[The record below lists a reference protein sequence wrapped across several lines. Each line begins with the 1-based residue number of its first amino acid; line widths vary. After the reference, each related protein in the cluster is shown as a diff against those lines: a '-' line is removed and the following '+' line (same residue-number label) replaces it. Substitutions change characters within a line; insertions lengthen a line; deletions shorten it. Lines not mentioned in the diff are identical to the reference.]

1 MEQQQQLPA
10 TAEKSQSPPAT
21 TTQTFDKG
29 RITAIFT
36 KSFDEWTEDEAAYII
51 AYEEE
56 ERRKEEERKQKE
68 AERKAESERKSREYW
83 ARIRAEEEADAQ
95 AAQGGTMEW
104 FISQAMQK
112 QAARPQPRI
121 TNHADKTPQYL
132 AMAYKMEVERWGG
145 TLQLDEYTQR
155 AISDVSRWAV
165 QHRKPGLLLRGYVGV
180 GKTTMLFALARVF
193 EVVERQTIRI
203 VDARKITTL
212 AKDSRTIFEELAK
225 KPMLGID
232 DLGTEPLTVKSYG
245 NDLTPVVELLTERY
259 NKRLFTVIT
268 TNLAKKIVDG
278 REVDELQ
285 EIYGDRLFDRFR
297 EMFNTISYD
306 ANQKSYRQ

>member
-1 MEQQQQLPA
+1 MP
-10 TAEKSQSPPAT
+10 
-21 TTQTFDKG
+21 QTFDKG
-29 RITAIFT
+29 RITAIYI
-36 KSFDEWTEDEAAYII
+36 KAFDEWTEEEAEYVR
-51 AYEEE
+51 AYEAEE
-56 ERRKEEERKQKE
+56 ERKEAERKRKEEERK
-68 AERKAESERKSREYW
+68 AESNRASREYW
-83 ARIRAEEEADAQ
+83 ERLRAADEAEEQ
-95 AAQGGTMEW
+95 AANGGTMEW
-104 FISQAMQK
+104 FMRQAMQK
-112 QAARPQPRI
+112 QAANQQPRL
-121 TNHADKTPQYL
+121 TKHTDNAAQYM
-132 AMAYKMEVERWGG
+132 AMAYKMEVEHWGG
-145 TLQLDEYTQR
+145 TLQLDEYTKR

-165 QHRKPGLLLRGYVGV
+165 NHKKPGLMLRGYVGV

-193 EVVERQTIRI
+193 DVVEQQKLRI

-212 AKDSRTIFEELAK
+212 AKDSKAEFEDLAK
-225 KPMLGID
+225 CKMLGID

-259 NKRLFTVIT
+259 NRRLFTVIT

-278 REVDELQ
+278 AEVDELQ

>member
-1 MEQQQQLPA
+1 MKP
-10 TAEKSQSPPAT
+10 
-21 TTQTFDKG
+21 
-29 RITAIFT
+29 
-36 KSFDEWTEDEAAYII
+36 FDEWTEEEAAYIQ
-51 AYEEE
+51 AFQEEE
-56 ERRKEEERKQKE
+56 NRKEEERKRKE
-68 AERKAESERKSREYW
+68 AERKAKGEEYSRNYW
-83 ARIRAEEEADAQ
+83 RQMREMDAAREKAE
-95 AAQGGTMEW
+95 QGGTMEW
-104 FISQAMQK
+104 FIDQAMRRQVTT
-112 QAARPQPRI
+112 QPQRI
-121 TNHADKTPQYL
+121 TNHTDKTPQYL

-145 TLQLDEYTQR
+145 TLQLDSFTQR
-155 AISDVSRWAV
+155 TIADVSRWAV
-165 QHRKPGLLLRGYVGV
+165 QHKKPGLMLRGYVGV

-193 EVVERQTIRI
+193 DVLEKQTIRI
-203 VDARKITTL
+203 VDARKIATL
-212 AKDSRTIFEELAK
+212 AKDSKADFETLTTTK
-225 KPMLGID
+225 MLGID

-245 NDLTPVVELLTERY
+245 NEITPVVELLTERY

>member
-1 MEQQQQLPA
+1 MKP
-10 TAEKSQSPPAT
+10 
-21 TTQTFDKG
+21 
-29 RITAIFT
+29 
-36 KSFDEWTEDEAAYII
+36 FDEWTEEEAAYVQ
-51 AYEEE
+51 AFQEEE
-56 ERRKEEERKQKE
+56 NRKEEERKRKE
-68 AERKAESERKSREYW
+68 AERKAK
-83 ARIRAEEEADAQ
+83 AEEYSRNYWRQMREMDA
-95 AAQGGTMEW
+95 AREKAEQGGTMEW
-104 FISQAMQK
+104 FIDQAMRRQVTT
-112 QAARPQPRI
+112 QPQRI
-121 TNHADKTPQYL
+121 TNHTDKTPQYL

-145 TLQLDEYTQR
+145 TLQLDSFTQR
-155 AISDVSRWAV
+155 AIADVSRWAV
-165 QHRKPGLLLRGYVGV
+165 QHKKPGLMLRGYVGV

-193 EVVERQTIRI
+193 DVLEKQTIRI
-203 VDARKITTL
+203 VDARKIATL
-212 AKDSRTIFEELAK
+212 AKDSKADFETLTTTK
-225 KPMLGID
+225 MLGID

-245 NDLTPVVELLTERY
+245 NEITPVVELLTERY

>member
-10 TAEKSQSPPAT
+10 TAEKSPSPPAT

-29 RITAIFT
+29 RITAIFA
-36 KSFDEWTEDEAAYII
+36 KSYDEWTEDEASYII

-56 ERRKEEERKQKE
+56 ERRKEEERKRKE

-165 QHRKPGLLLRGYVGV
+165 QHKKPGLMLRGYVGV

-193 EVVERQTIRI
+193 DVLEKQTIRI
-203 VDARKITTL
+203 VDARKIATL
-212 AKDSRTIFEELAK
+212 AKDSKADFETLTTTK
-225 KPMLGID
+225 MLGID